1 MYPVLEQVWFLVH
14 LFQEFSTSKNIVH
27 TEALFP
33 QKIIYLNDFLY
44 EIILHF
50 FFLYLTTLYHLKG
63 E

>member
-44 EIILHF
+44 EIISHF
-50 FFLYLTTLYHLKG
+50 FFLYLTTLYHLKD